1 MRKKIVITKLLQ
13 SLTEVYY
20 EMCQVLQSASVI
32 KKHDSLLLQAVSGV
46 TKCDDYFQVRRNTFT
61 QSNSMRAVLKI
72 F

>member
-20 EMCQVLQSASVI
+20 EVCQVLQSASVI
-32 KKHDSLLLQAVSGV
+32 KKHDSQLLQAVSGV
-46 TKCDDYFQVRRNTFT
+46 AKCDDYFQVRRNTFT
-61 QSNSMRAVLKI
+61 QSNSMSAVLKI

>member
-1 MRKKIVITKLLQ
+1 MRKKIVITNLLQ

-20 EMCQVLQSASVI
+20 EVCQVLQSASVI

-61 QSNSMRAVLKI
+61 QGNSMTAVLKI